1 MILDSLNSTVFLV
14 HLVVL
19 YTTHFIL
26 TFFFVLAADVYSQYF
41 CDFLWILW
49 MAFCHWPSWSLLF
62 LATVM
67 NGWVLRAGLL
77 CISSDTVNQNHFQ
90 WSDHLSATSGILKN
104 ELMADVFGLSPYSH
118 ILQFVIA
125 FAFTAGCLRLLWFLN
140 TVRYWYFTR

>member
-49 MAFCHWPSWSLLF
+49 MAFCHWPSWSNCYEWLSLACRFALHLFRHCKPKSLSMIWSSVSYIWYIEEWIDGWCFWFITIVTYSSVCDCFRLHSWVPSFAVIFEYRTLLIF
-62 LATVM
+62 HTIM
-67 NGWVLRAGLL
+67 
-77 CISSDTVNQNHFQ
+77 
-90 WSDHLSATSGILKN
+90 
-104 ELMADVFGLSPYSH
+104 
-118 ILQFVIA
+118 
-125 FAFTAGCLRLLWFLN
+125 
-140 TVRYWYFTR
+140 